1 MKIALFLSAV
11 MIAAVLSGCVHEV
24 SEIGTPGVVSQQG
37 APAAEG
43 VSLSSSAPPEI
54 MNWEYVSYRN
64 LSISNAPALNQTAR
78 VTYSIVPDRGIE
90 DLLVYISFLDG
101 FEIVEVEGDR
111 LLTRGKDKIPYSDLD
126 RCARWRPTNLL
137 EGERYQFAFTIKAV
151 KTGNWT
157 ITGLDWEDRVYISV
171 SEDSACIRDEP
182 FPSPLRGR
190 RINES
195 EFESMYANMQAD
207 TQPTVPSD
215 GSFITLPETVS
226 PETFPP
232 ETFPFVYQW
241 NGTAWVERKNQ
252 S

>member
-78 VTYSIVPDRGIE
+78 VTYSIVPDRDIE

-111 LLTRGKDKIPYSDLD
+111 ILTRGKDKIPYSDLD

-137 EGERYQFAFTIKAV
+137 DGEMCQFAFTIKAV

-182 FPSPLRGR
+182 FPKHPMYVVEL
-190 RINES
+190 NMS
-195 EFESMYANMQAD
+195 ELEKIRANM
-207 TQPTVPSD
+207 
-215 GSFITLPETVS
+215 ITAPAKCNHTPHPINIS
-226 PETFPP
+226 
-232 ETFPFVYQW
+232 
-241 NGTAWVERKNQ
+241 GTAPPGDT
-252 S
+252 